1 MHPTRA
7 SADSRP
13 AFDPGVAHPARVYN
27 YWLGGKDHYEADRAV
42 GDEVARR
49 RPHVVAGARAN
60 RAFLAR
66 AVRYLAGD
74 CGVRQFLD
82 VGTGLP
88 APGSTHELAQ
98 QIAPELAVAYVD
110 NDPLVLVHARALL
123 TSGPQGRCEYIDAD
137 LRDPATILAQA
148 SATLDFAQP
157 VGVLLLAIL
166 HFLSSA
172 DHPAGIVA
180 ALARALAPGS
190 YVVIFHLTADLA
202 PGQVGAAVD
211 AYNTAVPGGVI
222 PRSHA
227 EVTAL
232 FDGLPPGTARRR
244 AAHRMALGLRHRP
257 GGLRRPVRRGR
268 PDPAVRLRKY
278 HPARRP
284 HRLIR
289 PRVARPSE
297 AIAGK
302 HREVAASQG
311 TGCC

>member
-1 MHPTRA
+1 MHPTGA
-7 SADSRP
+7 SVDGRP

-42 GDEVARR
+42 GDEVARC

-74 CGVRQFLD
+74 CGIRQFLD
-82 VGTGLP
+82 IGTGLP

-98 QIAPELAVAYVD
+98 QIAPESAVAYVD
-110 NDPLVLVHARALL
+110 NDPLVLVYARALL
-123 TSGPQGRCEYIDAD
+123 TSGPQGRCGYIDAD
-137 LRDPATILAQA
+137 LRDPAAILARA
-148 SATLDFAQP
+148 SATLDFARP

-172 DHPAGIVA
+172 DDPAGITA

-190 YVVIFHLTADLA
+190 YVVISHLTADLA
-202 PGQVGAAVD
+202 PAHVGAAVE
-211 AYNTAVPGGVI
+211 AYNTAVPGGVV

-232 FDGLPPGTARRR
+232 FGGLPLVPPGVVPLTEWRSTSAT
-244 AAHRMALGLRHRP
+244 G
-257 GGLRRPVRRGR
+257 PVACADLYAG
-268 PDPAVRLRKY
+268 
-278 HPARRP
+278 
-284 HRLIR
+284 
-289 PRVARPSE
+289 VARTPPH
-297 AIAGK
+297 AC
-302 HREVAASQG
+302 ASTTRLG
-311 TGCC
+311 VLIG